1 MKIVRI
7 LTIALS
13 CTALLMAAETAT
25 TAAPA
30 KAAKPAALKVSGEIV
45 SVDAIGNTVV
55 IKAKKGEDTLS
66 VDSATV
72 VKVDGKA
79 AKVADLT
86 AGNVVSAVYKMDA
99 GKMVATKISKTEP
112 KAKAAKAPKA
122 EAAPAPAA
130 K

>member
-1 MKIVRI
+1 MKLVKI
-7 LTIALS
+7 LTIAAV
-13 CTALLMAAETAT
+13 CTGLVMAQAT
-25 TAAPA
+25 TTEAPA
-30 KAAKPAALKVSGEIV
+30 KAKTAKASALRVSGEVV

-72 VKVDGKA
+72 VKIDGKA
-79 AKVADLT
+79 GKVADLST
-86 AGNVVSAVYKMDA
+86 GNVISAVYKMES

-112 KAKAAKAPKA
+112 KAKAKTAKA
-122 EAAPAPAA
+122 ETPAA

>member
-1 MKIVRI
+1 MRLVRI
-7 LTIALS
+7 LTIALA
-13 CTALLMAAETAT
+13 CTGLVMAQAST

-30 KAAKPAALKVSGEIV
+30 KAKTAKVSSLRVSGEIV
-45 SVDAIGNTVV
+45 SVDAIGNSVV

-79 AKVADLT
+79 AKVADLS
-86 AGNVVSAVYKMDA
+86 AGNVVSAVYKMDS

-122 EAAPAPAA
+122 ETPAA